1 MTPLCIAA
9 ADKYK
14 HLSSAGIR
22 GVIAGGII
30 GIICVAALA
39 LILKDLHGA
48 RKMKVSVSSWTTGI
62 EWFLSQRH
70 AFKLHISRTI
80 TQPRQSF
87 VESQHSEA

>member
-1 MTPLCIAA
+1 MTPLCTAA

-48 RKMKVSVSSWTTGI
+48 RKMKVSGLSWTTGT
-62 EWFLSQRH
+62 EQFLSVNHHLAQ
-70 AFKLHISRTI
+70 TI
-80 TQPRQSF
+80 ICRIT
-87 VESQHSEA
+87 AW